1 MIAERLLTG
10 PWHRRCNYRG
20 LSVDTDT
27 GTETETETETL
38 ILVQA
43 LTEP

>member
-1 MIAERLLTG
+1 MIAEGLLTG

-27 GTETETETETL
+27 GTETDTL

-43 LTEP
+43 LTQP